1 MAIMLTSSLATHIK
15 DENGV
20 RHSVPLK
27 NINKIVSNIKK
38 YVKKFDKV
46 VYVANNPNSYE
57 ENDERKNT
65 TFESLDKSGF
75 VFKEKI
81 LLDGRNSEKAKQILQ
96 NANLVI
102 LCGGKCLCQL
112 NFFNQINL
120 KEILK
125 NFDGLVIGISAG
137 TMNLC
142 KTVANFPEEECDL
155 PEPRWLEGLGFYDK
169 IVIPHFDGENL
180 KYQIECE
187 IDLVKDWILPMSF
200 KEPFIGI
207 PNDSYILIDG
217 NKIKFYGN
225 MYLID
230 AGKVSKI

>member
-1 MAIMLTSSLATHIK
+1 M
-15 DENGV
+15 
-20 RHSVPLK
+20 
-27 NINKIVSNIKK
+27 
-38 YVKKFDKV
+38 
-46 VYVANNPNSYE
+46 
-57 ENDERKNT
+57 
-65 TFESLDKSGF
+65 
-75 VFKEKI
+75 
-81 LLDGRNSEKAKQILQ
+81 
-96 NANLVI
+96 
-102 LCGGKCLCQL
+102 
-112 NFFNQINL
+112 
-120 KEILK
+120 
-125 NFDGLVIGISAG
+125 
-137 TMNLC
+137 
-142 KTVANFPEEECDL
+142 

>member
-1 MAIMLTSSLATHIK
+1 M
-15 DENGV
+15 
-20 RHSVPLK
+20 
-27 NINKIVSNIKK
+27 
-38 YVKKFDKV
+38 
-46 VYVANNPNSYE
+46 
-57 ENDERKNT
+57 
-65 TFESLDKSGF
+65 
-75 VFKEKI
+75 
-81 LLDGRNSEKAKQILQ
+81 
-96 NANLVI
+96 
-102 LCGGKCLCQL
+102 CQL

-125 NFDGLVIGISAG
+125 NFDGLLIGISAG

-155 PEPRWLEGLGFYDK
+155 AEPRWLEGLGFYDK
-169 IVIPHFDGENL
+169 TVIPHFDGENL